1 MKTKNIIT
9 ILILFLFLVV
19 AYLMLSGLLPLNSER
34 KNVVTISEYSNLSP
48 DIFYK
53 PQPVELEFMAE
64 EEKNM
69 LNIAVLPTE
78 KIQVVKR
85 GQTGNSMVYRIIRS
99 DSDILTEY

>member
-9 ILILFLFLVV
+9 ILISFLFLVV
-19 AYLMLSGLLPLNSER
+19 AYLILSGLLPLNSER
-34 KNVVTISEYSNLSP
+34 KNVVTISEYSNLPS
-48 DIFYK
+48 DMFYK
-53 PQPVELEFMAE
+53 PQPIELEFMTE

-69 LNIAVLPTE
+69 LNIAILPAE

-85 GQTGNSMVYRIIRS
+85 NQTGNSIVYRIIHS

>member
-19 AYLMLSGLLPLNSER
+19 AYLILSGLLPLNSER

-53 PQPVELEFMAE
+53 PQPVELEFMTE

-85 GQTGNSMVYRIIRS
+85 DQIGNSMVYRIIRS